1 MLKSLIP
8 EMLVA
13 KIGTFASILVTRLTC
28 FIGTGKCST
37 SPFSK
42 RRRSHSMLFADIS
55 IVCAPTPGNRE
66 LDGFIKAF
74 LNTTVSGCNMN
85 VVHLSSGL
93 TMTILRCFPRLFSK
107 SAVLKQKDV
116 SYILKKFFLGEKV
129 WKRVLVKNFG
139 FISLFFKDFLQK
151 TAWIFILRNLSYAR

>member
-13 KIGTFASILVTRLTC
+13 KIGTFGSILVTRLNC

-42 RRRSHSMLFADIS
+42 RFRSHSMLFASASTDIS
-55 IVCAPTPGNRE
+55 TVCAPIPGNCE
-66 LDGFIKAF
+66 LDRFIIAF
-74 LNTTVSGCNMN
+74 LNTTVSCCNMN

-93 TMTILRCFPRLFSK
+93 TMTILRCFLRPFSK
-107 SAVLKQKDV
+107 SDVLKEKEV
-116 SYILKKFFLGEKV
+116 SCILKKFFLGKKYE
-129 WKRVLVKNFG
+129 NAF
-139 FISLFFKDFLQK
+139 
-151 TAWIFILRNLSYAR
+151 